1 MNAEFK
7 NLKPYTLIELV
18 ESEDETHII
27 IFGEHYEFNNVR
39 FYMDADLAIDRS
51 EALELKGTKTLLLN
65 THALMSHFLS
75 HEIECL
81 GAELGI
87 DAVNY
92 SVKQ

>member
-1 MNAEFK
+1 MNSSLK
-7 NLKPYTLIELV
+7 NIKPYTLIELA
-18 ESEDETHII
+18 ESKDETHII
-27 IFGEHYEFNNVR
+27 ISGEHYEFNNVQ
-39 FYMDADLAIDRS
+39 FYMDTNLAIDRS

-75 HEIECL
+75 HEVECL

-92 SVKQ
+92 AVKQ